1 VRGAAIAAAVAVAAA
16 AALGGSARADVGDTT
31 SATSTTA
38 TKPKSAAKPKPAK
51 AAKATAKPKAKA
63 KAAAPKPDVAVDIE
77 VDAAPPAPPAPP
89 AAAPPPPK
97 PPVEEHV
104 EVSASAQPLDEPA
117 QPHGDGDTAVAASAT
132 VDTAAARRGRRHFHV
147 SAGVLVLDPLSSSS
161 PLVLS
166 NVTGPASLAVSNGP
180 IVGSGSTVEGV
191 TTPAIQ
197 VGYDLP
203 VWNHKLA
210 IETVLS
216 TPVTVKFEATGT
228 LATTSLAP
236 TVLGIPTGVPPL
248 GSSLGEAKAV
258 PPLVT
263 LVYSP
268 WRGARLSPYVGAG
281 ATVMFTYDAKVTNP
295 ILTEVNQ
302 PKLSVAPAPGFVV
315 QAGLTAPIA
324 GRFYAR
330 LDAKFIAGLVANATV
345 SDVQVKT
352 PELPLFSSVNVGDA
366 KMSVNV
372 NPLIL
377 QATLGADF

>member
-1 VRGAAIAAAVAVAAA
+1 VRLAVAAVAVAA
-16 AALGGSARADVGDTT
+16 LGGVAWADVGDDT
-31 SATSTTA
+31 APTTA
-38 TKPKSAAKPKPAK
+38 PAKKPPKPKPAKTAKAAKVTKAAAKPKP
-51 AAKATAKPKAKA
+51 KPKA
-63 KAAAPKPDVAVDIE
+63 DVDVEIDM
-77 VDAAPPAPPAPP
+77 DM
-89 AAAPPPPK
+89 AAAPPPP
-97 PPVEEHV
+97 PPPAPVAHV
-104 EVSASAQPLDEPA
+104 EVSAAAPLDEPA
-117 QPHGDGDTAVAASAT
+117 QPHGDGDAT
-132 VDTAAARRGRRHFHV
+132 VTAAVTVEPAATRRSKRYFHV

-191 TTPAIQ
+191 TTPAVQ

-203 VWNHKLA
+203 VWNRKLA

-228 LATTSLAP
+228 LATKSLAP
-236 TVLGIPTGVPPL
+236 TVLGIPTGVPAL
-248 GSSLGEAKAV
+248 GSDLGEAKAV

-268 WRGARLSPYVGAG
+268 LRGARLSPYVGVG
-281 ATVMFTYDAKVTNP
+281 ATVMFTYDAKVTNA

-302 PKLSVAPAPGFVV
+302 PKLSVSPAPGFVV

-330 LDAKFIAGLVANATV
+330 LDAKFVAGLVANATV